1 MVRYELPLRQG
12 YGITCTRFVVTF
24 ADLVALAAG
33 TGPLSLT
40 LQDAGA
46 NLFSVAQGGI
56 VTPGIRIKLDTTF
69 VAPAL
74 TALTM
79 TVGQVGDSTNNT
91 FFSSTAFNLLGA
103 VGDNTG
109 ILEVALFKAGQD
121 AAFNI
126 NVTFTG
132 DGTHNINTVTAG
144 QFHVDIFV
152 AQFGPINTQANPP
165 AISPAP

>member
-1 MVRYELPLRQG
+1 MTRYELPLRQG

-24 ADLVALAAG
+24 ADLVALFTAAA
-33 TGPLSLT
+33 TPQSMT

-46 NLFSVAQGGI
+46 NLFTVAQGGI

-69 VAPAL
+69 TSPAL
-74 TALTM
+74 TALTF

-91 FFSSTAFNLLGA
+91 FFVSTPVNLLA
-103 VGDNTG
+103 TVADNTVQ
-109 ILEVALFKAGQD
+109 ETALFKAGQD
-121 AAFNI
+121 AAYNI
-126 NVTFTG
+126 NITVTG
-132 DGTHNINTVTAG
+132 DGTHNLNTVTAG
-144 QFHVDIFV
+144 QFHIDIFV